1 MKINLLII
9 LVLLFFHCEVY
20 SQGWFSEYNKSG
32 GYIKYENTFTT
43 NLLLKQEVREYNFKE
58 TENAE
63 LISYPII
70 KFGYSRT
77 GFNYE
82 EIDYPLFYDLG
93 VGLLYSKSRMN
104 AVDSLDLT
112 NTPPVFSSG
121 VANYE
126 TFFDYYQT
134 GNTASVNDFGLNF
147 HADFG
152 SLLYAGVEV
161 DAGFSK
167 LKFTDSKV
175 IAQNVKS
182 IGWFAIPRAQIGFSL
197 ATSHI
202 ENWRNLA
209 WGANL
214 KVYASFGWSF
224 RTNTMD
230 WVSEDKKL
238 KNFSK
243 ISSYGNPVGL
253 GVSLTVYF
261 QE

>member
-1 MKINLLII
+1 MIKKSLII
-9 LVLLFFHCEVY
+9 LVLLGFHCEIY
-20 SQGWFSEYNKSG
+20 SQNWFSENNKNG
-32 GYIKYENTFTT
+32 GYFKFENAFTT
-43 NLLLKQEVREYNFKE
+43 NLLLKQEVRDFDFYE
-58 TENAE
+58 TDYAE
-63 LISYPII
+63 LISYPTI

-93 VGLLYSKSRMN
+93 VGLVYSKSRMN

-121 VANYE
+121 VSNYE

-134 GNTASVNDFGLNF
+134 GNMASVNDFGLNF

-175 IAQNVKS
+175 SAQKVKS

-197 ATSHI
+197 ATNYN
-202 ENWRNLA
+202 EDWKEWT

-214 KVYASFGWSF
+214 KIYASFGWSF

-230 WVSEDKKL
+230 WISEDKKL